1 MLASGYSGTGFDC
14 KGDYYSIINSLIKG
28 REREGMGRVL
38 VLNYDILKMLKIIYI
53 VALIFRV
60 GWVCYHLWGRLIC
73 CLYVLG
79 GGVGGSKFFVLDF
92 WNIQSFGPLK
102 RSPEPKNQVF
112 PMFQTFVT
120 SIFLI
125 FGPLPGIAKIWIL
138 TKQLLGDLTGSFFN
152 LQDPW
157 IPFYNRRIHTNMIIG
172 GF

>member
-1 MLASGYSGTGFDC
+1 MFLWTTLFLFIYFLILSLGYTTPEGGASILIIANKRLVLASAPS
-14 KGDYYSIINSLIKG
+14 
-28 REREGMGRVL
+28 
-38 VLNYDILKMLKIIYI
+38 
-53 VALIFRV
+53 AL
-60 GWVCYHLWGRLIC
+60 
-73 CLYVLG
+73 
-79 GGVGGSKFFVLDF
+79 GGSKFFVLDF

-102 RSPEPKNQVF
+102 RSSEPKNQVF